1 MDQTSARRKHH
12 SRTFSK
18 DLTASKS
25 EISYSSSVA
34 TASAAAATLAVPDE
48 SSSVITSDEVGTNHH
63 AIQSWWT
70 RWTDSPDDVWYIKV

>member
-18 DLTASKS
+18 DLTASRS

-34 TASAAAATLAVPDE
+34 TVAAAATLAVPDV
-48 SSSVITSDEVGTNHH
+48 SSPVVASDEVGTNHH